1 MNSNN
6 KYRNKYCG
14 EITIEDAGKTVRI
27 GGWINSIRNLGSLVF
42 LTVRDESG
50 VVQVISEESDKL
62 SDLTRE
68 STVTIT
74 GTVQKRSGNVN
85 PNMKTGEIEIILDT
99 IEVLGK
105 CENVLPFEINRSKE
119 ANEETRLKYRYL
131 DLRNKD
137 VHDKIVFRSKVVD
150 FIRKTMKEMDFTEI
164 TTPIITGSSPE
175 GARDFVIPSRNYHG
189 KFYALPQAPQIYK
202 QLLMVSGFNRYFQIA
217 PCFRDEDCRADRT
230 LEFYQLDLEMS
241 FATDE
246 DVYEVGEKVFYETFK
261 NFTDKYVSPAP
272 FRRISFKEAML
283 KYGCDKP
290 DLRNPLIIEDASDI
304 FENSEFA
311 GFKGKIVRCIKCSN
325 VTKSNSWY
333 KHLEEFVKSKGAG
346 GLAYLKKND
355 GEIKSAILKFLSEEE
370 INSLD
375 KRFELKDGDVL
386 FILAGD
392 EHIIKIAGL
401 LRNYLGEELEI
412 TNHNRF
418 EFCIVNDFPFFE
430 YNEEDKKW
438 DFGHNPFS
446 MPQGG
451 IDALNNM
458 NPGDIVAYQYDFVC
472 NGNEMA
478 SGAVRNHDINI
489 MKKAFSIAGYSED
502 VVKDKFR
509 SLYTA
514 FTFGAPPHAGM
525 APGIDRIVM
534 LLTDEENL
542 REVQVFPPNVQ
553 GMDLLMGS
561 PNTLTDK
568 QLKELGI
575 TITEE
580 K

>member
-50 VVQVISEESDKL
+50 IVQVISEESEKL

-131 DLRNKD
+131 DLRNKE

-230 LEFYQLDLEMS
+230 LEFYQLDFEMS

-304 FENSEFA
+304 FENSDFA

-325 VTKSNSWY
+325 VIKSNSWY

-375 KRFELKDGDVL
+375 ERFELKDGDVL

-401 LRNYLGEELEI
+401 LRNYLGEELEL
-412 TNHNRF
+412 TDHNRF

-430 YNEEDKKW
+430 YHEEDKKW

>member
-50 VVQVISEESDKL
+50 VVQVISEESEKL

-131 DLRNKD
+131 DLRNKE

-304 FENSEFA
+304 FKNSEFA

-370 INSLD
+370 IHSLD
-375 KRFELKDGDVL
+375 ERFELKDGDVL

-401 LRNYLGEELEI
+401 LRNYLGEELEL
-412 TNHNRF
+412 TDHNRF

>member
-14 EITIEDAGKTVRI
+14 EITIDDAGKTVRI

-50 VVQVISEESDKL
+50 IVQVISEDSEKTSG
-62 SDLTRE
+62 LTRE

-105 CENVLPFEINRSKE
+105 CENILPFEINRSKE
-119 ANEETRLKYRYL
+119 ASEETRLKYRYL
-131 DLRNKD
+131 DLRNKE

-230 LEFYQLDLEMS
+230 LEFYQLDFEMS

-304 FENSEFA
+304 FENSNFA
-311 GFKGKIVRCIKCSN
+311 GFKGKIVRCIKCTN

-333 KHLEEFVKSKGAG
+333 KHLEDFVKSKGAG

-370 INSLD
+370 IHSLD
-375 KRFELKDGDVL
+375 ERFNLANGDVL

-412 TNHNRF
+412 TDHNRF

-451 IDALNNM
+451 LDSLNNM

-478 SGAVRNHDINI
+478 SGAVRNHDIKI
-489 MKKAFSIAGYSED
+489 MKKAFEIAGYSED

-561 PNTLTDK
+561 PNTLTEK